1 MAVRQLQEMGDNLQL
16 IMKRLTSNQKLLKL
30 LYYTNKDPFAQ
41 PDITDETIKKEVFN
55 KLIKIIPRLDPKETA
70 KSVISYRVVNGQK
83 TQLNKEFLD
92 IILSFEV
99 FVPLT
104 QWIIKDVSLRPFLIM
119 SEIQKSLEDKT
130 INGLGKMKF
139 ESFNLNF
146 LTDEISCYEMMFSIV
161 TYD

>member
-70 KSVISYRVVNGQK
+70 KSH
-83 TQLNKEFLD
+83 
-92 IILSFEV
+92 
-99 FVPLT
+99 
-104 QWIIKDVSLRPFLIM
+104 
-119 SEIQKSLEDKT
+119 
-130 INGLGKMKF
+130 
-139 ESFNLNF
+139 
-146 LTDEISCYEMMFSIV
+146 
-161 TYD
+161 